1 MPGSGPD
8 PGADEKHEALY
19 EEEAQRADFIDAHP
33 TYDRTFWFLSNE
45 NPIRLL
51 CQKLVSPG
59 NGTRLYG
66 AKPSQIAEPLFKLV
80 IILAVIGGIVVAA
93 MSSPMYRRRYYQQHG
108 LVHDTWFDL
117 ADIVFGG
124 ILVIEFL
131 IKIIADGFVFTP
143 NAYLLSVWNVIDFG
157 ILIALLVN
165 MITTIVVVGGVSR
178 VTRSLRAFRALR
190 LITFFPWMRE
200 TFYSVLF
207 AGAKSLFEAALLAF
221 LYMVPYA
228 IWGVNL
234 FSGLMFTCNDSN
246 GSSGKSTCINEFIS
260 QPIDGVDLG
269 FLAPRAWDKPSPS
282 TTFSFDNFGDS
293 LLILFEVVSFEG
305 WIDVMTFAMDLTGQ
319 NNQPQ
324 TNQAQQN
331 SIFFVTYDLL
341 GAVIILTLF
350 VR

>member
-1 MPGSGPD
+1 M
-8 PGADEKHEALY
+8 
-19 EEEAQRADFIDAHP
+19 
-33 TYDRTFWFLSNE
+33 
-45 NPIRLL
+45 
-51 CQKLVSPG
+51 SPA

-66 AKPSQIAEPLFKLV
+66 ARPSQIAEPLFKLV

-108 LVHDTWFDL
+108 LVHDSWFDI
-117 ADIVFGG
+117 ADTVFGG
-124 ILVIEFL
+124 VLVIEFL
-131 IKIIADGFVFTP
+131 IKVIADGFVFTP

-165 MITTIVVVGGVSR
+165 MVTTIVVVGGLGR
-178 VTRSLRAFRALR
+178 LTRSLRAFRALR
-190 LITFFPWMRE
+190 LITFFPWMRD

-228 IWGVNL
+228 IWGINL
-234 FSGLMFTCNDSN
+234 FSGQMFTCNDS
-246 GSSGKSTCINEFIS
+246 GSSGKSACVNEFIS
-260 QPIDGVDLG
+260 KPLEGSDLG
-269 FLAPRAWDKPSPS
+269 FLAPRAWDRPAPS

-305 WIDVMTFAMDLTGQ
+305 WIDVMTFAMNLAGAD
-319 NNQPQ
+319 NQPQ
-324 TNQAQQN
+324 TNQSQQN

-350 VR
+350 VRCVGG